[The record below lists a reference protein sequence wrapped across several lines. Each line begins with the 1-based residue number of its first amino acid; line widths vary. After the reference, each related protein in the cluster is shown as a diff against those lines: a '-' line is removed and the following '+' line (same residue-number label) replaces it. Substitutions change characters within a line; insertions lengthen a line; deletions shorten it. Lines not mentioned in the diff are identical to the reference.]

1 MDYRPERLC
10 MNQLK
15 KNTMKEL
22 PLSERPYE
30 LLESKG
36 ENALTDAQLLA
47 ILLKSGTTGETA
59 LELAIRLLS
68 SPQEQGIDPL
78 VALCHRPLRVL
89 KEHHGIGRVK
99 AIQLKAVC
107 ELAKRISSKKA
118 KQRLCIEDPASLVQ
132 IYMEE
137 MRYLSQEV
145 IKAVYFNTKM
155 ELLGDRNLS
164 YGTINQSLI
173 TPREVFTAAWEL
185 GAYSFILLHNHP
197 SGNPEPSMNDILL
210 TDRLRQ
216 AAKLVEIPMQDHIIL
231 GDGCYY
237 SFKEHHNKLTK
248 KKSERC

>member
-78 VALCHRPLRVL
+78 VALCHQPLRVL

-145 IKAVYFNTKM
+145 IKAIYFNTKM

-197 SGNPEPSMNDILL
+197 SGDASPSEDDILL
-210 TDRLRQ
+210 TQKVQQ
-216 AAKLVEIPMQDHIIL
+216 ACSILDIPLLDHIII
-231 GDGCYY
+231 GDNNYM
-237 SFKEHHNKLTK
+237 SFKEL
-248 KKSERC
+248 RYL

>member
-1 MDYRPERLC
+1 
-10 MNQLK
+10 MNKSK
-15 KNTMKEL
+15 KHTMKEL

-36 ENALTDAQLLA
+36 ESALTDAQLLA
-47 ILLKSGTTGETA
+47 ILLKNGSNGETA
-59 LELAIRLLS
+59 VDLAVHLLS
-68 SPQEQGIDPL
+68 SVEENGNDPL
-78 VALCHRPLRVL
+78 VTLCHQPLRAL

-99 AIQLKAVC
+99 AIQIKAVC

-118 KQRLCIEDPASLVQ
+118 KDRLCIEDPESLVQ
-132 IYMEE
+132 VYMEE

-173 TPREVFTAAWEL
+173 SPREVFMSAWEL

-210 TDRLRQ
+210 TDRMRQ
-216 AAKLVEIPMQDHIIL
+216 AAKLIEIPMMDHIIL
-231 GDGCYY
+231 GNGTYY
-237 SFKEHHNKLTK
+237 SFKEHRDALTQK
-248 KKSERC
+248 R

>member
-1 MDYRPERLC
+1 
-10 MNQLK
+10 MNQVK

-22 PLSERPYE
+22 PFSERPYE
-30 LLESKG
+30 LLEQKG
-36 ENALTDAQLLA
+36 ESALTDAQLLA

-59 LELAIRLLS
+59 MDLAIRLLS
-68 SPQEQGIDPL
+68 SEHVQGIDPL
-78 VALCHRPLRVL
+78 VALCHQPLRVL
-89 KEHHGIGRVK
+89 KEYRGIGRVK

-107 ELAKRISSKKA
+107 ELAKRISSKQA
-118 KQRLCIEDPASLVQ
+118 LQRLCIEDPASLVH

-137 MRYLSQEV
+137 MRHLSQEV

-185 GAYSFILLHNHP
+185 GAHTFILLHNHP

-216 AAKLVEIPMQDHIIL
+216 AGKLVEIPMQDHIIL
-231 GDGCYY
+231 GDGNYY
-237 SFKEHHNKLTK
+237 SFKEHQNKLTHN
-248 KKSERC
+248 KSARC

>member
-1 MDYRPERLC
+1 MIKT
-10 MNQLK
+10 K

-36 ENALTDAQLLA
+36 EAALTDAQLLA
-47 ILLKSGTTGETA
+47 ILLKSGTAGETA
-59 LELAIRLLS
+59 VELAIRLLS
-68 SPQEQGIDPL
+68 SVEEQGNDPL
-78 VALCHRPLRVL
+78 LTLCHQPLRVL

-99 AIQLKAVC
+99 AIQLRAVC

-118 KQRLCIEDPASLVQ
+118 KDRLCIEDPGSLVP

-145 IKAVYFNTKM
+145 IKAVYFNIKM

-173 TPREVFTAAWEL
+173 SPREVFMAAWEL

-216 AAKLVEIPMQDHIIL
+216 AAKLIEIPMIDHIIL
-231 GDGCYY
+231 GDGTYY
-237 SFKEHHNKLTK
+237 SFKEHQIDLTNRRI
-248 KKSERC
+248 EGC

>member
-1 MDYRPERLC
+1 MTKT
-10 MNQLK
+10 K

-30 LLESKG
+30 LLENRG
-36 ENALTDAQLLA
+36 EASLTDAQLLA
-47 ILLKSGTTGETA
+47 ILLKSGTAGETA
-59 LELAIRLLS
+59 VELAVRLLS
-68 SPQEQGIDPL
+68 SVEEQGNDPL
-78 VALCHRPLRVL
+78 LTLCHQPLRVL

-118 KQRLCIEDPASLVQ
+118 KERLCIEDPGSLVQ
-132 IYMEE
+132 IYMED
-137 MRYLSQEV
+137 MRHLSQEV

-155 ELLGDRNLS
+155 ELLGDRNLA
-164 YGTINQSLI
+164 YGTINQALI
-173 TPREVFTAAWEL
+173 SPREVFMAAWEL

-216 AAKLVEIPMQDHIIL
+216 AAKLIEIPMIDHIIL
-231 GDGCYY
+231 GDRTYY
-237 SFKEHHNKLTK
+237 SFKEHQNDLIKRRA
-248 KKSERC
+248 EGC

>member
-1 MDYRPERLC
+1 MTKI
-10 MNQLK
+10 K

-30 LLESKG
+30 LLESRG
-36 ENALTDAQLLA
+36 EAALTDAQLLA
-47 ILLKSGTTGETA
+47 ILLKSGTAGETA
-59 LELAIRLLS
+59 VELAIRLLS
-68 SPQEQGIDPL
+68 SVEEQGKDPL
-78 VALCHRPLRVL
+78 LALCHQPLRVL
-89 KEHHGIGRVK
+89 KEHHGVGRVK
-99 AIQLKAVC
+99 AIQLRAVC

-118 KQRLCIEDPASLVQ
+118 KDRLCVEDPGSLVQ

-145 IKAVYFNTKM
+145 IKAVYFNIKM

-173 TPREVFTAAWEL
+173 SPREVFMSAWEM

-210 TDRLRQ
+210 TDRMRQ
-216 AAKLVEIPMQDHIIL
+216 AAKLIEIPMIDHIIL
-231 GDGCYY
+231 GDGTYY
-237 SFKEHHNKLTK
+237 SFKEHQSELMNKGAD
-248 KKSERC
+248 R

>member
-1 MDYRPERLC
+1 
-10 MNQLK
+10 MNKSK

-30 LLESKG
+30 LLENKG
-36 ENALTDAQLLA
+36 EAALTDAQLLA
-47 ILLKSGTTGETA
+47 ILLKSGTAGETA

-68 SPQEQGIDPL
+68 SVNEQGSDPL
-78 VALCHRPLRVL
+78 VTLCHQPIRML

-107 ELAKRISSKKA
+107 ELAKRVSSKKA
-118 KQRLCIEDPASLVQ
+118 KARLCVEDPESLVQ

-155 ELLGDRNLS
+155 ELLGDRNLA

-173 TPREVFTAAWEL
+173 SPREVFTSAWEL

-216 AAKLVEIPMQDHIIL
+216 AAKLIEIPMLDHIIL
-231 GDGCYY
+231 GDGTYY
-237 SFKEHHNKLTK
+237 SFKEHRSELTK
-248 KKSERC
+248 IQSTGC